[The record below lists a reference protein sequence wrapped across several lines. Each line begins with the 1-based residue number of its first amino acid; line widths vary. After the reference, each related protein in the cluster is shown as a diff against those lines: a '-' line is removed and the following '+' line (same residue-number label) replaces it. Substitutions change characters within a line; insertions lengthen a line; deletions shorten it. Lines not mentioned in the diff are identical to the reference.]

1 MCKSGASHLPRA
13 EEQGNV
19 NIFSPRVEGI
29 HNLAVSSGTLILLLI
44 LIVVYVLIKTGVMT
58 CCGRNNRNTVQMQQM
73 DREDEQKRV
82 REEIP
87 SHRVDML
94 PVHQVAALMNTK
106 KVSHW
111 NPDTSVPK
119 FLLPEPK
126 KLDFGPKNGQIWPKT
141 GILGQISAFL
151 AHLI

>member
-13 EEQGNV
+13 EEQGDV

-44 LIVVYVLIKTGVMT
+44 LIVGYVLVKTGVVT
-58 CCGRNNRNTVQMQQM
+58 CCGPNNRNTVQVQQR

-94 PVHQVAALMNTK
+94 PVHQVAALMNEAREENMALK
-106 KVSHW
+106 M
-111 NPDTSVPK
+111 
-119 FLLPEPK
+119 
-126 KLDFGPKNGQIWPKT
+126 QIRASRSEITPTAPTTEDSYK
-141 GILGQISAFL
+141 
-151 AHLI
+151 HV

>member
-1 MCKSGASHLPRA
+1 MCKSGASQLPRA
-13 EEQGNV
+13 EEEGNV

-29 HNLAVSSGTLILLLI
+29 HNLAVSSGTLILILI

-58 CCGRNNRNTVQMQQM
+58 CCGRTNRNTEQMQQV

-94 PVHQVAALMNTK
+94 SVHQVAALMNETREENMALK
-106 KVSHW
+106 M
-111 NPDTSVPK
+111 
-119 FLLPEPK
+119 
-126 KLDFGPKNGQIWPKT
+126 QIRASRSELTPT
-141 GILGQISAFL
+141 APISDDSYK
-151 AHLI
+151 HV

>member
-44 LIVVYVLIKTGVMT
+44 LIVGYVLVKTGVVT
-58 CCGRNNRNTVQMQQM
+58 CCGPNNRNTVQMQRM
-73 DREDEQKRV
+73 DREEEQKRA
-82 REEIP
+82 REESP

-94 PVHQVAALMNTK
+94 PVQQVADLMNEAREENMALK
-106 KVSHW
+106 M
-111 NPDTSVPK
+111 
-119 FLLPEPK
+119 
-126 KLDFGPKNGQIWPKT
+126 QIRASRSELTPT
-141 GILGQISAFL
+141 APISDDSYK
-151 AHLI
+151 HV